1 MLSQARVNRVIDE
14 MKNRNL
20 DQMLISD
27 PVAIF
32 WLTGKWVHPGER
44 FYGLYISKN
53 KAPVMFIN
61 ALFQFEEEIGVEKV
75 YFTDTDD
82 IIPILKR
89 YISAEKR
96 LGVDKILPARFLLPM
111 MESRVASGFDNGS
124 LAIDETRSMKDA
136 MEIEIMRESS
146 RINDLCME
154 DFKKLVQP
162 GITELEIADQMLD
175 IYKSHGA
182 SGYSF
187 DPIVA
192 FGKNAADPHHMP
204 DNTALTEGDC
214 VLFDVGG
221 VYQNY
226 CSDMTRTFFYKCA
239 PTEEQ
244 KKIYNLVRQANEE
257 ALEMVRPG
265 IVIATLDQRARDI
278 ITDGGYGEYFT
289 HRLGHFIGIE
299 DHEYGDVSCTNQNL
313 EKPGIVHS
321 IEPGIYCPK
330 ANIGVRIEDL
340 VLVTENGHEVLNH
353 YSKDIEILG

>member
-1 MLSQARVNRVIDE
+1 MLSQTRVDRVIKE
-14 MKNRNL
+14 MKERGLN
-20 DQMLISD
+20 QMLISD

-32 WLTGKWVHPGER
+32 WLTGKWIHPGER
-44 FYGLYISKN
+44 FFGLYISTGKT
-53 KAPVMFIN
+53 PIMFIN
-61 ALFQFEEEIGVEKV
+61 ALFQFEEEIGVSKV

-82 IIPILKR
+82 IIPILKTH
-89 YISAEKR
+89 INSEEK

-111 MESRVASGFDNGS
+111 MEQGVAKGFINGS
-124 LAIDETRSMKDA
+124 IAIDETRAAKDA
-136 MEIEIMRESS
+136 LEIEIMRESS
-146 RINDLCME
+146 RINDACME
-154 DFKKLVQP
+154 EFKKLVQP

-175 IYKSHGA
+175 IYKAHGA

-204 DNTALTEGDC
+204 DQTALTEGDC

-221 VYQNY
+221 VYRNY
-226 CSDMTRTFFYKCA
+226 CSDMTRTFFYKGA

-244 KKIYNLVRQANEE
+244 KRIYNLVRKANEDC
-257 ALEMVRPG
+257 LEMVKPG
-265 IVIATLDQRARDI
+265 VIIGSIDQMARDI
-278 ITDGGYGEYFT
+278 ISDCGYGEYFT

-299 DHEYGDVSCTNQNL
+299 DHEYGDVSYTNHNP

-321 IEPGIYCPK
+321 IEPGIYYPQ

-340 VLVTENGHEVLNH
+340 VLVTEDGHEILNH
-353 YSKDIEILG
+353 YSKEIEIIE